1 MSKER
6 PPLIKFTSNLYRI
19 TQSYSDEAM
28 KKYGLSSGTYPFL
41 LMLNEEEG
49 VSQSRVCK
57 EVNVD
62 KAMATRS
69 INKLV
74 ELGYVK
80 KENDEI
86 DTRAYK
92 LYLTDEAKAI
102 IPELRLIMREW
113 VDIITDDFDEVE
125 KDMIVKLTEKAAMNA
140 KRYKESKLIE
150 DDKNE

>member
-1 MSKER
+1 MIKER

-19 TQSYSDEAM
+19 TQGYSDEAM
-28 KKYGLSSGTYPFL
+28 KKYGLTSGTYPFL

-49 VSQSRVCK
+49 ISQSRACK

-74 ELGYVK
+74 ELGYIR
-80 KENDEI
+80 KEHDEI

-92 LYLTDEAKAI
+92 LYLTDKARVI
-102 IPELRLIMREW
+102 IPELRAIMKEW
-113 VDIITDDFDEVE
+113 VEIITDDFGEEE
-125 KDMIVKLTEKAAMNA
+125 KDLLVKLTERAAMNA
-140 KRYKESKLIE
+140 KRYKENKLIE
-150 DDKNE
+150 DDINE